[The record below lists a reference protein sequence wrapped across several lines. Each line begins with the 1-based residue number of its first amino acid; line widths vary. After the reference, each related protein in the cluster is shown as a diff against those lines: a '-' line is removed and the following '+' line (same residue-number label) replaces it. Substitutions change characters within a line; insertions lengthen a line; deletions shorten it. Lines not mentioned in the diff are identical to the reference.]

1 MQVRLAGTPRDA
13 AVATHLVNEYAE
25 WLMDVAGISEHEL
38 PPALRVEIDGPF
50 EHYARQGGAIL
61 LAETHGLVALRPDGD
76 GGAEMKRMF
85 VRPAARGTGAGAALL
100 EAAMTTARRRGYSRL
115 WLETSPLVMRV
126 AHRMYAAAGFREI
139 PSRKLPGMP
148 DHVIGMELELDA
160 VAERAA

>member
-1 MQVRLAGTPRDA
+1 MQVRLAATPRDA
-13 AVATHLVNEYAE
+13 ALASQLVNEYAD

-50 EHYARQGGAIL
+50 EHYARQDGAIL
-61 LAETHGLVALRPDGD
+61 LAGTLGLVALRPDGE
-76 GGAEMKRMF
+76 GGAEVKRMF
-85 VRPAARGTGAGAALL
+85 VRPAARGTGAGSGLL
-100 EAAMTTARRRGYSRL
+100 EAAIANARRRGYSRL
-115 WLETSPLVMRV
+115 WLETSPLVMGV
-126 AHRMYAAAGFREI
+126 AHGMYAAAGFREI